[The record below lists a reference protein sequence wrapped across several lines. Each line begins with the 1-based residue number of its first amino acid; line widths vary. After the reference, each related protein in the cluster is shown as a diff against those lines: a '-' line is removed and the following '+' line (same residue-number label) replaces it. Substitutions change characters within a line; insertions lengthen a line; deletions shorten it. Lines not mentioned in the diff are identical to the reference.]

1 MNARLRAAP
10 LVWWVLPAGGFSH
23 GPRRAERCAFS
34 YTAVEPSALVA
45 GVRRLNRKH
54 CKVASCHC
62 SNRTITSPPPAHAPL
77 PIQSVCNAAQPR
89 PAPSL
94 SGRPRTSHRREGR
107 SSASTSSGAAA
118 FPPSSRPI
126 SASAAA
132 AEPPGYRTS
141 GGRPSTW
148 PPPRRRRLGW
158 TWRRQIWMVSL
169 ADLIPLDVLF
179 TAWLAVYKGSSIMLH
194 WPGPGLYYVDSEGA
208 KLVGNMFS
216 VGSGSLY
223 AYGILDEGRGSW

>member
-1 MNARLRAAP
+1 M
-10 LVWWVLPAGGFSH
+10 VGVAGGRVLAR
-23 GPRRAERCAFS
+23 PRRAERCAFS

-118 FPPSSRPI
+118 FPPSPRPI

-194 WPGPGLYYVDSEGA
+194 WPVNQPCITLSLCVALPKVAPLPECASVI
-208 KLVGNMFS
+208 LSVNFS
-216 VGSGSLY
+216 H
-223 AYGILDEGRGSW
+223 